1 MKNKIDRII
10 TELYALGA
18 NKVSVIDAM
27 DVVTNV
33 SFRDM
38 CKSNACGMYG
48 KCWTCPPDCGEIG
61 ELIKSLGKYS
71 KVLVFQTVG
80 KLEDSYDFEGMTE
93 HKKSFVKTVCKVR
106 EMLESEGI
114 EALVLG
120 AGGCGICTRCSKRD
134 NEPCRF
140 PTKAIY
146 SLEAYGI
153 DVYALSKSADMKYIN
168 GQNTVTYFSAV
179 FIR

>member
-1 MKNKIDRII
+1 MENKIDQII
-10 TELYALGA
+10 ADIYNLGI
-18 NKVSVIDAM
+18 NKVSVIDAK

-48 KCWTCPPDCGEIG
+48 KCWTCPPDCGEVDQ
-61 ELIKSLGKYS
+61 LIMSLGKYY
-71 KVLVFQTVG
+71 KVLVFQMVG
-80 KLEDSYDFEGMTE
+80 KLEDSYDFESMTE
-93 HKKSFVKTVCKVR
+93 HKKQFSKLVLKVKK
-106 EMLESEGI
+106 MLSSNNIES
-114 EALVLG
+114 LTLG
-120 AGGCGICTRCSKRD
+120 AGGCGICDRCSKQDGER
-134 NEPCRF
+134 CKF
-140 PTKAIY
+140 PELAIS

-179 FIR
+179 FFN

>member
-48 KCWTCPPDCGEIG
+48 KCWTCPPDCGDINQ
-61 ELIKSLGKYS
+61 LIKSLGKYS

-93 HKKSFVKTVCKVR
+93 HKKQFLQLVLKVKKMFISDNT
-106 EMLESEGI
+106 

-120 AGGCGICTRCSKRD
+120 AGGCGICERCSKRD
-134 NEPCRF
+134 NELCRF
-140 PTKAIY
+140 PDLAIY

-179 FIR
+179 FFN